1 MKNLHSDLHPER
13 EALGN
18 ATTSAAERSQ
28 KIRIVF
34 EDDVS
39 ACGVEILIKNSHA
52 PAKISMP
59 ELKNHDKPACLS
71 HPSPRHES

>member
-39 ACGVEILIKNSHA
+39 ARGVKILIKDGHVPDMA
-52 PAKISMP
+52 SMP
-59 ELKNHDKPACLS
+59 EFKNYYKLAYPY
-71 HPSPRHES
+71 PSPRHES